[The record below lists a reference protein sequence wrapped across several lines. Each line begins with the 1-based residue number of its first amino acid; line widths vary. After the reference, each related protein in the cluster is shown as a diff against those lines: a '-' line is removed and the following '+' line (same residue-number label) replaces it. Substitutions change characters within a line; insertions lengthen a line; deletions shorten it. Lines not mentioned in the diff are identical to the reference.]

1 MKKVFI
7 TITALFCAALSI
19 YAQGTDT
26 AADKIVH
33 HYAARDFIAG
43 SISSAQLNTVLAA
56 GVNAPSAMNRQ
67 PWQFTVV
74 QNQGL
79 AKQIISNVVDGN
91 VLIIVSADV
100 GKNDTSIYLDCG
112 LAEQSMYLAAQAIGL
127 GSRIYTGPMRDL
139 NGKLKNE
146 LPKGHTAVALVR
158 IGQVKA
164 VDAVSAAS
172 NRKDAGKVITHK

>member
-1 MKKVFI
+1 MKKLAF
-7 TITALFCAALSI
+7 TAALFCAALSM
-19 YAQGTDT
+19 YAQDIDK

-33 HYAARDFIAG
+33 HYAARDFVAG
-43 SISSAQLNTVLAA
+43 SISSTQLNTVLAA

-91 VLIIVSADV
+91 VLIVVSADV
-100 GKNDTSIYLDCG
+100 GKNDASIYLDCG
-112 LAEQSMYLAAQAIGL
+112 LAVQSIYLAAQAIGL
-127 GSRIYTGPMRDL
+127 GSRIYTGPMNTL

-158 IGQVKA
+158 IGRVQP

-172 NRKDAGKVITHK
+172 KRKDASKVISNK